1 MRGHMA
7 HQETAGLALSKSQ
20 WAMSIAAGA
29 LIAAAG
35 FTLVLSVL
43 SWIMPQFLG
52 FLDSRWAHLLPVIS
66 VLFICA
72 SGLVQY
78 LRKRRV

>member
-1 MRGHMA
+1 MA
-7 HQETAGLALSKSQ
+7 HPEIAGPAPPKSQ

-29 LIAAAG
+29 LIAGAG
-35 FTLVLSVL
+35 FILVLSIL
-43 SWIMPQFLG
+43 AWIVPKFFG

-72 SGLVQY
+72 GGLV
-78 LRKRRV
+78 RNRHKRRV

>member
-1 MRGHMA
+1 MDHQQASGHVVV
-7 HQETAGLALSKSQ
+7 KSH

-29 LIAAAG
+29 LIVAAG

-43 SWIMPQFLG
+43 SWIMPKFLG

-72 SGLVQY
+72 GGLVRY